1 MKNILIACFCIV
13 AVLLGCESKELAVS
27 QNDIGVNIS
36 KGQNESAVIKN
47 ASDLTHKFEVKVLA
61 IDDSRCPSDVV
72 CVHAGWASVD
82 FKINDL
88 SFTLGIGESFEFTI
102 HNQQFKLTLIDVVP
116 YPTTTN
122 QDERKKA
129 IFVVDKVL

>member
-1 MKNILIACFCIV
+1 MKNILVCICIV

-36 KGQNESAVIKN
+36 KGQNESAVIEDI
-47 ASDLTHKFEVKVLA
+47 SDLTRRFEVKVLA

-72 CVHAGWASVD
+72 CVHAGWATVD

-88 SFTLGIGESFEFTI
+88 SFTLRIGESVEFTI